1 MEDHA
6 TEVEAMERDFM
17 ERIIRALLRCLRDDA
32 PAVLIRGVS
41 SCMSQSGLAS
51 VERACQSPQV
61 IVGGGDQR
69 VHFELSALE
78 SLSAWDLRLSVRKFG
93 FKTCIIIPTVDGEL
107 CDVDPMPVICSDSS
121 SLVKGCTVRFT
132 LSLFGSELLVDVL
145 QLQNELK
152 VVDDE
157 GKQLV
162 SPRGTLQLKRS
173 WQSKGRF
180 LVRLGGSCLGACA
193 RGCVEGLIVALGQVV
208 VMLGLPL
215 LKTKFIAK
223 RWKRKS
229 G

>member
-1 MEDHA
+1 MGAAAGGNFSDQMIRDVTRSTFEVDKEIFNFAAEAAAAKLTMEDHA
-6 TEVEAMERDFM
+6 TEVEALERDFM

-157 GKQLV
+157 G
-162 SPRGTLQLKRS
+162 LQ
-173 WQSKGRF
+173 
-180 LVRLGGSCLGACA
+180 GAS
-193 RGCVEGLIVALGQVV
+193 
-208 VMLGLPL
+208 
-215 LKTKFIAK
+215 
-223 RWKRKS
+223 RKS
-229 G
+229 KLMKHISVMSLFAGT